1 MADEEEVVDPEI
13 LEYEK
18 QLQTHYTQHYAS
30 HFQSLFKTWSVYPEP
45 DRALYFPS
53 SFPPRP
59 PFSLSPPPRPVS
71 RPSPPPPPPPP
82 SEESKEGEA
91 EPKEEKEKENEE
103 EKKEEEEGNEEAVKE
118 RERYNEELKAYLT
131 AYYEDFYYTWCRNKI
146 KSITPSIVEG
156 VDPMAAYASAAAA
169 FVPVHVPAGPQP
181 VQYQDYA
188 FEGKFNKLNQ
198 RFTTL
203 DSDEYWEAKGVP
215 KTREERQLSLYFDT
229 STLNDVS
236 PVTGKKRTPKGWKKI
251 KEAKAEKKRL
261 RRIKDLI
268 ED

>member
-1 MADEEEVVDPEI
+1 MAEEEVVDPEI
-13 LEYEK
+13 LEFEK

-30 HFQSLFKTWSVYPEP
+30 HFQSLFQTWSVYPESE
-45 DRALYFPS
+45 RALYFPS
-53 SFPPRP
+53 SFPLRP

-71 RPSPPPPPPPP
+71 RLPLPS
-82 SEESKEGEA
+82 SEKPKEEETESKE
-91 EPKEEKEKENEE
+91 KEEDKEKEKEGVEG
-103 EKKEEEEGNEEAVKE
+103 EKKEENEEAVKE
-118 RERYNEELKAYLT
+118 RERYNEDLKAYLA

-146 KSITPSIVEG
+146 KGMTPSIVEG

-169 FVPVHVPAGPQP
+169 FVPVHMPAGPQP
-181 VQYQDYA
+181 IQYQDYA
-188 FEGKFNKLNQ
+188 FEGKFNKMNQ

-215 KTREERQLSLYFDT
+215 KSREERQLSLYFDT